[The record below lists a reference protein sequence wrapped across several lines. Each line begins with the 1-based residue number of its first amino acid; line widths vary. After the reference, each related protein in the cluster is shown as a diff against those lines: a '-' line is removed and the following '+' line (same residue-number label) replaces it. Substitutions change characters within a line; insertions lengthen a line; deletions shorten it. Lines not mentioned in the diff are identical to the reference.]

1 MRTIGGNYKFCR
13 EKNAMLR
20 IGINGIGR
28 IGKLVF
34 RLVHLYDDMEVVAV
48 NDPMPVKTLAHLLKY
63 DSVHG
68 LFDHNITI
76 NSQNNEIRVNDS
88 VVKKYAE
95 LHPKDIVWN
104 EHDVDVVI
112 DSSGEFLTMQALS
125 GHLKYGVQ
133 KVILSCPP
141 AEKLD
146 NMVVMGVNE
155 HTLKPEHRI
164 VSNASCTTSCIAPI
178 LKLFDDH
185 FGVDR
190 AMMNT
195 VHPYTNSQNVLD
207 APHKDL
213 RRARS
218 ANENIIPTTTSAIK
232 AVQQILPSLKGRFDG
247 FASRVP
253 VSDGSFVELNAILKA
268 KTYSHEINEL
278 VRIASQNEMCGIVE
292 YCQDPI
298 VSKDIVGNP
307 NSAVFDSL
315 CTRVLGGDFIQILA
329 WYDNEFA
336 YSNRI
341 IDLVKHM
348 FKMNQ

>member
-1 MRTIGGNYKFCR
+1 MV
-13 EKNAMLR
+13 R

-34 RLVHLYDDMEVVAV
+34 RLAHQRHDMEVVAV
-48 NDPMPVKTLAHLLKY
+48 NDPMAIETMVHLLKY

-68 LFDHNITI
+68 IFSRNISI
-76 NSQNNEIRVNDS
+76 GNNRGEILADGT
-88 VVKKYAE
+88 VVSKLTA
-95 LHPKDIVWN
+95 LHPEDINWHDYNVDIV
-104 EHDVDVVI
+104 VDC
-112 DSSGEFLTMQALS
+112 SGEFLTMQTLA
-125 GHLKYGVQ
+125 GHLKPGVK

-141 AEKLD
+141 SERLD
-146 NMVVMGVNE
+146 NMVVLGVNE
-155 HTLKPEHRI
+155 HTLLPGHRI
-164 VSNASCTTSCIAPI
+164 ISNSSCTTNCIAPI
-178 LKLFDDH
+178 LKILNNH
-185 FGVDR
+185 LGIDR

-195 VHPYTNSQNVLD
+195 VHPYTNSQNVID

-213 RRARS
+213 RRARC

-232 AVQQILPSLKGRFDG
+232 AVQQIIPSLKGHFDG

-253 VSDGSFVELNAILKA
+253 VSDGSFVELNAILKV
-268 KTYSHEINEL
+268 KTNPKEINDL
-278 VRIASQNEMCGIVE
+278 IFRVSKGDLNGIVE
-292 YCQDPI
+292 YCEDPI

-307 NSAVFDSL
+307 HSAVFDSL

-341 IDLVKHM
+341 IELIALLMSETKPLHVSLQHLTKQ
-348 FKMNQ
+348 NNN